1 MKTAVEINHLNFSY
15 RNTLVLND
23 ISFSV
28 REGEFFIIIGPNG
41 SGKTTLVKIISN
53 IIGIQNGSLTIF
65 GQPVRDYTKRLL
77 ARKVAYVPQAPE
89 VDFPFSVR
97 ELVLMGRAPH
107 IGLLGIEGK
116 KDHEIADRAMAFT
129 GIEHLADRRVGRLS
143 GGERQMAYIAMA
155 VCREPEVIVLD
166 EPTASLDYAHQVSV
180 MDLMEKMKTEKKVTV
195 IMVSH
200 DINLAAMYGDRLLLV
215 KDGRKLCI
223 GKAPDVISGNI
234 LEEAY
239 NCDLVFDKS
248 PVGDFP
254 RVIPLPG
261 RYKPSD
267 DKNGEK

>member
-1 MKTAVEINHLNFSY
+1 MAQNEVLLKVESLSVAYGHINALKEVN
-15 RNTLVLND
+15 LQVL
-23 ISFSV
+23 
-28 REGEFFIIIGPNG
+28 RGEIVVLIGANG
-41 SGKTTLVKIISN
+41 AGKTTLLETSLGINTPKSGEITFKGKPISGVPADRN
-53 IIGIQNGSLTIF
+53 
-65 GQPVRDYTKRLL
+65 VRAGLCL
-77 ARKVAYVPQAPE
+77 VPEGRGVFASM
-89 VDFPFSVR
+89 SV
-97 ELVLMGRAPH
+97 LDNL
-107 IGLLGIEGK
+107 LLGAHHNMKNVARNLKRVYQWFPRLEERK
-116 KDHEIADRAMAFT
+116 NQIART
-129 GIEHLADRRVGRLS
+129 LS